1 MGSQNVR
8 HDWVTELT
16 WTEVM
21 FDSLWLDE
29 LQHIRLPC
37 PSWFSG
43 GLFKLMSTESEMPSN
58 HLILCQSLLPF
69 PSVFP
74 SIKVFSNELAL
85 CIRGQ
90 SIGTSGS
97 VSVFPMNIQDWFPLR
112 LTVISLMSNMQ
123 QSLIITWESLLKM
136 LGFLSLFS
144 PLCFTQRKWVFSTN
158 VWNRTPKV
166 KHWQAPLFA
175 IVDINLSP

>member
-1 MGSQNVR
+1 MFSRSVMS
-8 HDWVTELT
+8 DSVTPWSAACQASVSFTVSWSLLKLTSIEL
-16 WTEVM
+16 V
-21 FDSLWLDE
+21 
-29 LQHIRLPC
+29 
-37 PSWFSG
+37 
-43 GLFKLMSTESEMPSN
+43 MPSS
-58 HLILCQSLLPF
+58 HLICCPPLLLL

-112 LTVISLMSNMQ
+112 LTVISLMQ
-123 QSLIITWESLLKM
+123 QSLIITWESLLQM